1 MRILISP
8 AKKMRVGDD
17 FPPHT
22 ALPSFLSEAETLRRT
37 LQALSDVQLQ
47 KLWRCNDSI
56 ARQNLKRLRTMDL
69 RRNLSPAIFSYDG
82 IQYQHIAPNV
92 LTDGQLAFLQERLR
106 ILSGFYGL
114 LRPFDGVTPYRL
126 EMQAK
131 LAVEGSQDLY
141 DFWRDKLA
149 KQLASETG
157 FLLNLASRE
166 YSGAVLPH
174 LPQGMFVLTCTFG
187 ELANGRVIEKGTMCK
202 IARGGMVRYL
212 AEQSITDAEGVM
224 EFHDYGYQFDR
235 QRSTPN
241 HYFFIKKEDTN
252 HAGNR
257 NQSARLYFAG

>member
-1 MRILISP
+1 M
-8 AKKMRVGDD
+8 
-17 FPPHT
+17 
-22 ALPSFLSEAETLRRT
+22 
-37 LQALSDVQLQ
+37 
-47 KLWRCNDSI
+47 
-56 ARQNLKRLRTMDL
+56 
-69 RRNLSPAIFSYDG
+69 
-82 IQYQHIAPNV
+82 
-92 LTDGQLAFLQERLR
+92 
-106 ILSGFYGL
+106 SGFYGL

-131 LAVEGSQDLY
+131 LAVEGSRDLY

>member
-8 AKKMRVGDD
+8 AKKMRVDDD
-17 FPPHT
+17 FPSHT

-114 LRPFDGVTPYRL
+114 LRPFDG
-126 EMQAK
+126 
-131 LAVEGSQDLY
+131 
-141 DFWRDKLA
+141 
-149 KQLASETG
+149 
-157 FLLNLASRE
+157 
-166 YSGAVLPH
+166 
-174 LPQGMFVLTCTFG
+174 
-187 ELANGRVIEKGTMCK
+187 
-202 IARGGMVRYL
+202 
-212 AEQSITDAEGVM
+212 
-224 EFHDYGYQFDR
+224 
-235 QRSTPN
+235 
-241 HYFFIKKEDTN
+241 
-252 HAGNR
+252 
-257 NQSARLYFAG
+257 